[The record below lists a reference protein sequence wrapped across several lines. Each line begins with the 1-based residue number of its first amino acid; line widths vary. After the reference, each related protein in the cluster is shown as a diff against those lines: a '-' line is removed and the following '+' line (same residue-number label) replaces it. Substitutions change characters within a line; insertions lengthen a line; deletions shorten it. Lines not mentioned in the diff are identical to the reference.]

1 MPTLFEQSME
11 NKFIIFHGMGAGGGV
26 EYENN
31 IFCLTI
37 PYPQKRFSILLKK
50 ALFYL

>member
-11 NKFIIFHGMGAGGGV
+11 NKLIIFHGRGEGGGV